1 MVGRSPV
8 REERKELRGRRRGGG
23 QESRKRN
30 EGREKK
36 KRKKK
41 RVKRKGRRKKERKRR
56 ERSKIPRTSQG
67 TELNNF
73 LLYTSFC
80 RPWMLLKLT
89 MWSPV
94 LRKVSMLV
102 TMAAIPEE
110 NRSEPA
116 APSIRASV
124 SAAASTVGLPQRL
137 YR

>member
-1 MVGRSPV
+1 M
-8 REERKELRGRRRGGG
+8 EK
-23 QESRKRN
+23 RKRRK
-30 EGREKK
+30 RE
-36 KRKKK
+36 
-41 RVKRKGRRKKERKRR
+41 KERKRR

-110 NRSEPA
+110 NRREPA